1 MATEKD
7 RQIIRQS
14 QIKSTIDYFN
24 MMGIQPT
31 LEDVVKTTTLLEM
44 FCVEGYSKE
53 MIGRF
58 EKLDQHIQ
66 EMYK

>member
-44 FCVEGYSKE
+44 FCVEGYSKD

>member
-24 MMGIQPT
+24 MMEIQPT